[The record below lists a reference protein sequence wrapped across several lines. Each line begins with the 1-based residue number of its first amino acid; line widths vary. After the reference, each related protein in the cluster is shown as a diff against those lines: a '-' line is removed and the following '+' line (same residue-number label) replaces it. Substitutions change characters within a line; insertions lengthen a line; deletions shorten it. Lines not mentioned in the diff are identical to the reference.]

1 MKYLVLAVGILTILL
16 LRLFIRV
23 YQLKVRG
30 GEFKFYKINWFW
42 FWAIFI
48 AFYSISVVVILLWSF
63 IDKILG

>member
-48 AFYSISVVVILLWSF
+48 AFYSISVAVILIFGL
-63 IDKILG
+63 INRILG